1 MLRHQGDPKP
11 QTQNSPQLL
20 GLLKI
25 PNPKPQALNPKPN
38 SPQLLGVIFE
48 ASETWDAVLSK
59 HLVTLRELSRSMRE
73 IATQSNAVSLK
84 KAARGDAGFFE
95 GLIQSL
101 VVRAPFLASN
111 FGLDGTNR
119 APINCTLAQAHS
131 SFPA

>member
-1 MLRHQGDPKP
+1 VSRHQGLPKP
-11 QTQNSPQLL
+11 QTQNSAQLL

-25 PNPKPQALNPKPN
+25 PHPKPQTPNPKLN
-38 SPQLLGVIFE
+38 SPQMLGVIFE

-59 HLVTLRELSRSMRE
+59 HLITLRELSRSMRE

-111 FGLDGTNR
+111 FGLDGTN
-119 APINCTLAQAHS
+119 
-131 SFPA
+131 